1 MKYIDIT
8 SIIRESNSR
17 ILKRLPGFIIKCIEK
32 IILQEKINQILTKYS
47 DYQGLEFLPK
57 IIEEFNITIE
67 VLGKENLPENKR
79 CFFISNH
86 PFGIIDGLVLT
97 KIVGDKYHVLKSIG
111 NEAFMYVPNL
121 RPLIAAVNVFGRNSK
136 DYVTELE
143 NLYITDV
150 PITHFPAGEV
160 SRFYSGK
167 IQDCKWQKSFITK
180 AISFNRDIVPFYI
193 YGRNSRFFYFLSSAR
208 RVLGIKTNIEIIL
221 LPREMFRKKNKTIK
235 VKIGKPIPSQKF
247 DKTYSHWDWTD
258 KVRKYVYDLEHNPA
272 NDIFSDQK

>member
-1 MKYIDIT
+1 MKYINIT
-8 SIIRESNSR
+8 TIINESSSR
-17 ILKRLPGFIIKCIEK
+17 ILKRLPAFIIKCIEK
-32 IILQEKINQILTKYS
+32 IILEEKINQILTKYS

-67 VLGKENLPENKR
+67 VYGKENLPENKR

-86 PFGIIDGLVLT
+86 PFGLIDGLVLT

-111 NEAFMYVPNL
+111 NDAFMYVPHL

-143 NLYITDV
+143 NLYNTDV
-150 PITHFPAGEV
+150 PITHFPSGEV
-160 SRFYSGK
+160 SRFYNGK

-193 YGRNSRFFYFLSSAR
+193 SGRNSRFFYWISSMR
-208 RVLGIKTNIEIIL
+208 RVLGIKANIELIL
-221 LPREMFRKKNKTIK
+221 LPHEMFRKKNKTIK
-235 VKIGKPIPSQKF
+235 VHIGKLIPFQKF
-247 DKTYSHWDWTD
+247 DKSYSHWDWAD
-258 KVRKYVYDLEHNPA
+258 KVREYVYDLEHNLA